1 MCSLLSHLES
11 LQMYKH
17 ILNKTQP
24 LGYLGIKIILV
35 NLNER
40 NVIYI
45 SAHTATA
52 HFKGKADIHC
62 KKCAI
67 LPPILPILHF
77 LSHDILAVGNKNSGC
92 CQVTV

>member
-1 MCSLLSHLES
+1 
-11 LQMYKH
+11 MYKH

-24 LGYLGIKIILV
+24 LGYLGIKIIFV
-35 NLNER
+35 GLNER

-45 SAHTATA
+45 SVHATTA

-62 KKCAI
+62 EKCAI